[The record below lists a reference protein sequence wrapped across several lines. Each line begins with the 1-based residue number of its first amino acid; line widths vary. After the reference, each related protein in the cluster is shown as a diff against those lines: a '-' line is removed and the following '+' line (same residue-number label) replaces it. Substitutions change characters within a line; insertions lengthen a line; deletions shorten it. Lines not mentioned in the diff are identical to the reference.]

1 MENINLGQGQKVFE
15 GVLIEFS
22 DVQGKSKKDN
32 KDFHF
37 LKFNI
42 DLSLTSADGKQYTKL
57 LEFIS
62 DPAVG
67 YGQQFVKYKKVYC
80 VFELVTPYNPP
91 KLIKVIQE

>member
-1 MENINLGQGQKVFE
+1 MENINLGQGQKIFE

-42 DLSLTSADGKQYTKL
+42 DLTLISAEGQPYTKL
-57 LEFIS
+57 FEFIT
-62 DPAVG
+62 DPSVRN
-67 YGQQFVKYKKVYC
+67 GQNFVKYKKVYC
-80 VFELVTPYNPP
+80 VFEIVTPYNPP
-91 KLIKVIQE
+91 KLIRVIQE